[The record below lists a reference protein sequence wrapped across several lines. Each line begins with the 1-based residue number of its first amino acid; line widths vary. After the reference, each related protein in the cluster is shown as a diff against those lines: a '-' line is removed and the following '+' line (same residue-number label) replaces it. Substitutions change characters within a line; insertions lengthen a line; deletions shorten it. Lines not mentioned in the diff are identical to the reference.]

1 MEDATRSIHHIPIL
15 VSQIQ
20 REMEQKE
27 QFNTAPA
34 NNIVKTPQVPT
45 PDSAFR
51 HPSGSGGA
59 AHYFNSSPPNV
70 DTEVI
75 SHSPPGA
82 TPSPISPKIPTQGVP
97 PETGML
103 LMEIKRK
110 ELEKKQ
116 KEVRL
121 LENKAPVPPPESIPK
136 DEKGMLPEE
145 DIPELEVPQLKIQKI
160 ESPVKPIS
168 AIPPALSRSLSQ
180 LSIASSNYSAVSDK
194 ETWDKTLARVVKGI
208 VSIKATTTRPFDT
221 EAAGDY
227 TATGF
232 VISKIHGLILS
243 NRHVVSPAP
252 ITAVAVFIN
261 YEEVPI
267 YPIYRDPIHDFGVFR
282 YDPEK
287 LKHIDVEEIELR
299 PDLARVGEDI
309 KVVGNDAGEKLSI
322 LGSTLARLDRHAPS
336 YGSDSYNDFNT
347 FYMQAASGTSG
358 GSSGSPVLNIHGQ
371 AVALNA
377 GGSNS
382 SQSSFYLPLNRVV
395 RAVEL
400 IKKGKFVTRGTIQ
413 TEFLHQS
420 YDELRRL
427 GLKEDVENECRSR
440 DPTATGLLS
449 VTRVLRGGPASTDR
463 AAVTEGKIPLK
474 QTLPEGTV
482 RIAGLEPGD
491 ILMSCNG
498 KPIVDFIGLWDIID
512 DSVGKDIVLGIYRQ
526 GGDLMEC
533 VVTVDDLHR
542 ITPYRFLE
550 IGGAIIHDLSYQM
563 ARSHNVKLGSGVFC
577 AASGFLLWS
586 SWSRDFLI
594 TSVDGKPTRTLNEF
608 IEVIR
613 EIPDYAR
620 VPIMSRYVGNIE
632 DQMMLVDVDRH
643 FFLAS
648 LYERDDEHG
657 TWNKKEL
664 GPPPEKKTEEPKKAE
679 KDDGAASE
687 AEDEDEDEEE
697 KAIEKLRSSMVSVV
711 SRLPYSIFGHT
722 SASNY
727 SGVGL
732 IVSLDPIPLVLFDRN
747 SVPSEMLDIRL
758 TLCNNNIPGKVVHL
772 SDFTLVTFD
781 KSLLPKNLSIAVPE
795 WDEKPLRVRDEVKII
810 GLTSDQTITTKDTAI
825 SSIGTNFSTWQCNPP
840 RQRLINV
847 ENINVLETSSCWGGC
862 LVRRKKN
869 EKVKSFKV
877 AAYWMAVS
885 SQDKSGNDS
894 FWTQGLDIT
903 KYVMPVVKRINEEM
917 GKGPVERRRRD
928 LGIEFADVSLA
939 TVSAMGLSQNRFDS
953 YVKAAKKYRG
963 NPRPLIVETRLRPAF
978 MDEALQPDPNKGL
991 KIADIVLEIDGKF
1004 IDRIGQL
1011 KELDLASKETV
1022 DVVVLRDRQE
1032 VKLAVPTVEA
1042 YPTSGTEIVQFFGAI
1057 MHGAHAAALEQVAP
1071 NARAVPVDKQGIY
1084 VGGVSYGSPALENIR
1099 PTHWILEVDETPV
1112 GSIKELLKVVEE
1124 KKWEQGRYIRIK
1136 QVNRKGITSVVSVK
1150 VDDRFWPCMSW
1161 TKDPET
1167 GKWIQKR
1174 HTGDSFVRGQL

>member
-1 MEDATRSIHHIPIL
+1 MEESTRTFTIPSL
-15 VSQIQ
+15 VSHIQ
-20 REMEQKE
+20 RDMEQKE
-27 QFNTAPA
+27 QFSSSAAT
-34 NNIVKTPQVPT
+34 NIVKTPQIPT

-51 HPSGSGGA
+51 HSSINGVD
-59 AHYFNSSPPNV
+59 AHYFSPNANDTSVLSNSPP
-70 DTEVI
+70 
-75 SHSPPGA
+75 SLLL
-82 TPSPISPKIPTQGVP
+82 SPITPKTPTSGIP

-103 LMEIKRK
+103 LMDIKRK
-110 ELEKKQ
+110 GLEKKQ
-116 KEVRL
+116 KEVKL
-121 LENKAPVPPPESIPK
+121 N
-136 DEKGMLPEE
+136 EKQTI
-145 DIPELEVPQLKIQKI
+145 IPEPEVEEKANQ
-160 ESPVKPIS
+160 ESPEAEELKVEATEPIKPLS

-180 LSIASSNYSAVSDK
+180 ISIASSVNSSASVTDK
-194 ETWDKTLARVVKGI
+194 ETWDRTLSRVVKGI

-232 VISKIHGLILS
+232 VISKKHGLILS

-287 LKHIDVEEIELR
+287 LKHIEVEEIELK

-347 FYMQAASGTSG
+347 FYLQAASGTSG

-382 SQSSFYLPLNRVV
+382 SQSSFYLPLYRVV

-400 IKKGKFVTRGTIQ
+400 IKQGKYVTRGTIQ

-427 GLKEDVENECRSR
+427 GLKEHVEIECRSR
-440 DPTATGLLS
+440 DSAATGLLS
-449 VTRVLRGGPASTDR
+449 VTRVLRGGPASIDR
-463 AAVTEGKIPLK
+463 PAVAEGHVPMR
-474 QTLPEGTV
+474 QTLPNGTT

-491 ILMSCNG
+491 ILFSCNG
-498 KPIVDFIGLWDIID
+498 KAITDFIGLWDIID
-512 DSVGKDIVLGIYRQ
+512 ESVGQDIILGIYRQ

-542 ITPYRFLE
+542 ITPSRFLE
-550 IGGAIIHDLSYQM
+550 IGGAVLHDLSYQM

-577 AASGFLLWS
+577 AASGFFLWS

-594 TSVDGKPTRTLNEF
+594 TSVDGKPVRNLDEF
-608 IEVIR
+608 IAVIR
-613 EIPDYAR
+613 EIPDYTR
-620 VPIMSRYVGNIE
+620 VPVMSRYVGNIE
-632 DQMMLVDVDRH
+632 DQMMLVDIDRH

-648 LYERDDEHG
+648 LYERDDNEG
-657 TWNKKEL
+657 IWVKKEL
-664 GPPPEKKTEEPKKAE
+664 GPAPEKKIDENKKTDEKPAIQEEV
-679 KDDGAASE
+679 
-687 AEDEDEDEEE
+687 EDEDEDDVE
-697 KAIEKLRSSMVSVV
+697 KAIDTLRSSMVSVV
-711 SRLPYSIFGHT
+711 SRLPYSVYGHT

-732 IVSLDPIPLVLFDRN
+732 IVSLDPIPLVLFDRH

-772 SDFTLVTFD
+772 GDFTLVTFD
-781 KSLLPKNLSIAVPE
+781 KTLLPSNLKIAVPE
-795 WDEKPLRVRDEVKII
+795 WDDKPLKVRDEVKII

-825 SSIGTNFSTWQCNPP
+825 SAIGTNFSTWQCNPP

-862 LVRRKKN
+862 LVRRNKD
-869 EKVKSFKV
+869 EKAKSFKV

-894 FWTQGLDIT
+894 FWTQGLDIQ
-903 KYVMPVVKRINEEM
+903 KYVLPVVKRISEEL
-917 GKGPVERRRRD
+917 GKGPVERKRRD
-928 LGIEFADVSLA
+928 LGIEFSDLSLA
-939 TVSAMGLSQNRFDS
+939 SVSAMGLSQQRFDA

-963 NPRPLIVETRLRPAF
+963 NPRPLIVETRLRPIF
-978 MDEALQPDPNKGL
+978 MEPELEENPQKGL
-991 KIADIVLEIDGKF
+991 KNADIVLEIDGKF
-1004 IDRIGQL
+1004 MDRIGRL
-1011 KELDLASKETV
+1011 KELDLEHKESV
-1022 DVVVLRDRQE
+1022 EVVILRDRKE
-1032 VKLAVPTVEA
+1032 LTLTVSTVEA
-1042 YPTSGTEIVQFFGAI
+1042 FPSSGTEIVQFFGAI
-1057 MHGAHAAALEQVAP
+1057 VHGTHAAAVEQIAP
-1071 NARAVPVDKQGIY
+1071 SASKVPVDQSGIY

-1112 GSIKELLKVVEE
+1112 GSIKELLKVVED
-1124 KKWEQGRYIRIK
+1124 KQWEQGKYIRIK

-1161 TKDPET
+1161 TKDEIT
-1167 GKWIQKR
+1167 GKWNQKR
-1174 HTGDSFVRGQL
+1174 HTGDHFVMSRL

>member
-1 MEDATRSIHHIPIL
+1 MEESTRNLHISTL
-15 VSQIQ
+15 VSPIH
-20 REMEQKE
+20 REMDQKE
-27 QFNTAPA
+27 QFTNAPA
-34 NNIVKTPQVPT
+34 TNIVKTPQIPT

-51 HPSGSGGA
+51 HPSNAGVD
-59 AHYFNSSPPNV
+59 AHYFSSLPNLDTSVLSNSPPV
-70 DTEVI
+70 
-75 SHSPPGA
+75 SSLSPTVA
-82 TPSPISPKIPTQGVP
+82 KTPTQGIP
-97 PETGML
+97 PETGMI
-103 LMEIKRK
+103 LMDIKRK

-116 KEVRL
+116 KEVKL
-121 LENKAPVPPPESIPK
+121 AESKTIIPEPQVHEILPESPQV
-136 DEKGMLPEE
+136 EE
-145 DIPELEVPQLKIQKI
+145 ELKIEVE
-160 ESPVKPIS
+160 ESIKRLS
-168 AIPPALSRSLSQ
+168 AIPPSLSRSISS
-180 LSIASSNYSAVSDK
+180 LSIASSANSVASVTDK
-194 ETWDKTLARVVKGI
+194 ETWDRTLARAVKGI

-232 VISKIHGLILS
+232 VISKKHGLILS

-287 LKHIDVEEIELR
+287 LKHIEVEEIELR
-299 PDLARVGEDI
+299 PELARVGEDI

-336 YGSDSYNDFNT
+336 YGTDSYNDFNT
-347 FYMQAASGTSG
+347 FYLQAASGTSG

-382 SQSSFYLPLNRVV
+382 SQSSFYLPLYRVV

-400 IKKGKFVTRGTIQ
+400 IKQGKCVTRGTIQ

-427 GLKEDVENECRSR
+427 GLNEQVEVECRSQ

-449 VTRVLRGGPASTDR
+449 VTRVLRGGPASVDR
-463 AAVTEGKIPLK
+463 PEVSEGKIPLK
-474 QTLPEGTV
+474 QTLPDGRI

-498 KPIVDFIGLWDIID
+498 KPITDFIGLWDIID
-512 DSVGKDIVLGIYRQ
+512 DAVGENIILGVYRQ

-533 VVTVDDLHR
+533 VVTVGDLHR
-542 ITPYRFLE
+542 ITPSRFLE
-550 IGGAIIHDLSYQM
+550 IGGAVLHDLSFQM

-577 AASGFLLWS
+577 AASGFFLWS

-594 TSVDGKPTRTLNEF
+594 TSVDGKPTRNLDEF

-613 EIPDYAR
+613 NIPDYAR
-620 VPIMSRYVGNIE
+620 VPVMSRYVGNIE
-632 DQMMLVDVDRH
+632 DQMMLVDIDRH
-643 FFLAS
+643 FFMAS
-648 LYERDDEHG
+648 LYERDDKEG
-657 TWNKKEL
+657 VWVKKEL
-664 GPPPEKKTEEPKKAE
+664 GPPPEKKVEELVKEEETPAIQE
-679 KDDGAASE
+679 EVED
-687 AEDEDEDEEE
+687 DEDDVE
-697 KAIEKLRSSMVSVV
+697 KAIDLLRSSMVSVV
-711 SRLPYSIFGHT
+711 SRLPYSVYGHT

-732 IVSLDPIPLVLFDRN
+732 IVALDPIPLVLFDRH

-758 TLCNNNIPGKVVHL
+758 TLCNNNIPGRVVHL
-772 SDFTLVTFD
+772 GDFSLVTFD
-781 KSLLPKNLSIAVPE
+781 RSLLPKNLSIAVPE
-795 WDEKPLRVRDEVKII
+795 WDDKPLKVRDEVKII

-862 LVRRKKN
+862 LVKTKKG
-869 EKVKSFKV
+869 ERVKSFKV

-894 FWTQGLDIT
+894 FWTQGLDIQ
-903 KYVMPVVKRINEEM
+903 KYVLPMVEKISSEM
-917 GKGPVERRRRD
+917 GKGPVERKRRD
-928 LGIEFADVSLA
+928 LGIEFADLSLA
-939 TVSAMGLSQNRFDS
+939 TVAAMGLSQQRFDA

-963 NPRPLIVETRLRPAF
+963 NPRPLVVETRLRPIF
-978 MDEALQPDPNKGL
+978 MDPELEENPHNGL
-991 KIADIVLEIDGKF
+991 KNADVVLEIDGKF
-1004 IDRIGQL
+1004 MDRIGQL
-1011 KELDLASKETV
+1011 NGLHLENKDSVE
-1022 DVVVLRDRQE
+1022 VVILRDRTE
-1032 VKLAVPTVEA
+1032 MTFTVPIVEA
-1042 YPTSGTEIVQFFGAI
+1042 FPSSGTEVVQFFGAI
-1057 MHGAHAAALEQVAP
+1057 IHGTHAAAVEQIAP
-1071 NARAVPVDKQGIY
+1071 SAKKVPVDKSGIY

-1112 GSIKELLKVVEE
+1112 GSIKELLQMVEE
-1124 KKWEQGRYIRIK
+1124 KQWEQGKYIRIK

-1161 TKDPET
+1161 TKDAET
-1167 GKWIQKR
+1167 GKWDQKR
-1174 HTGDSFVRGQL
+1174 HTGDHFVMARL

>member
-1 MEDATRSIHHIPIL
+1 MGDTTRNIHIPSL
-15 VSQIQ
+15 VSPLP
-20 REMEQKE
+20 REMDQK
-27 QFNTAPA
+27 AA
-34 NNIVKTPQVPT
+34 NNIVKTPQTPT

-51 HPSGSGGA
+51 HSSNVGVD
-59 AHYFNSSPPNV
+59 AHYFTPVPKIDTTILSSSPPA
-70 DTEVI
+70 
-75 SHSPPGA
+75 SSL
-82 TPSPISPKIPTQGVP
+82 SPIVPKTPTQGIP
-97 PETGML
+97 PETGAI
-103 LMEIKRK
+103 LMDIKRK
-110 ELEKKQ
+110 ELEKRQ
-116 KEVRL
+116 KEVKL
-121 LENKAPVPPPESIPK
+121 AESKTIIPEPEVEEVVLETPEVEELKVETAESI
-136 DEKGMLPEE
+136 
-145 DIPELEVPQLKIQKI
+145 
-160 ESPVKPIS
+160 KPLS

-180 LSIASSNYSAVSDK
+180 ISIASSTRSSATNDK
-194 ETWDKTLARVVKGI
+194 ETWDRTLSHAVKGI

-232 VISKIHGLILS
+232 VISKKHGLILS

-267 YPIYRDPIHDFGVFR
+267 YPIYRDPIHDFGVFK

-287 LKHIDVEEIELR
+287 LKHIVVEEIELR
-299 PDLARVGEDI
+299 PELARVGEDI

-347 FYMQAASGTSG
+347 FYLQAASGTSG

-382 SQSSFYLPLNRVV
+382 SQSSFYLPLYRVV

-400 IKKGKFVTRGTIQ
+400 IKQGKFVTRGTIQ

-427 GLKEDVENECRSR
+427 GLQESVEVGCRSR
-440 DPTATGLLS
+440 DPSATGLLS
-449 VTRVLRGGPASTDR
+449 VTRVLRGGPASIDR
-463 AAVTEGKIPLK
+463 PAVAEGKIPLK
-474 QTLPEGTV
+474 QTLPDGRI

-498 KPIVDFIGLWDIID
+498 KAITDFIGLWDIID
-512 DSVGKDIVLGIYRQ
+512 DSVGGDIVLGIYRQ

-542 ITPYRFLE
+542 ITPSRFLE
-550 IGGAIIHDLSYQM
+550 IGGAVLHDLSYQM
-563 ARSHNVKLGSGVFC
+563 ARSHNVKLGTGVFC
-577 AASGFLLWS
+577 AASGFFLWS

-594 TSVDGKPTRTLNEF
+594 TSVDGKPTRNLDEF
-608 IEVIR
+608 IGVIR
-613 EIPDYAR
+613 EIPDYSR

-632 DQMMLVDVDRH
+632 DQMMLVDIDRH

-648 LYERDDEHG
+648 LFERDDNEG
-657 TWNKKEL
+657 IWVKQEL
-664 GPPPEKKTEEPKKAE
+664 GPPPEKKIEEEKEKEEEEPTVQE
-679 KDDGAASE
+679 E
-687 AEDEDEDEEE
+687 PEDEDEDDVE
-697 KAIEKLRSSMVSVV
+697 KAIDQLKSSMVAVV
-711 SRLPYSIFGHT
+711 SRLPYSVYGHT

-732 IVSLDPIPLVLFDRN
+732 IVSLDPIPLVLFDRH

-772 SDFTLVTFD
+772 GDFTLVTFD
-781 KSLLPKNLSIAVPE
+781 KSLLPKNLSITVPE

-810 GLTSDQTITTKDTAI
+810 GLTSDQAITTKDTAI
-825 SSIGTNFSTWQCNPP
+825 SSLGTNFSTWQCNPP

-862 LVRRKKN
+862 LVRRKKD

-894 FWTQGLDIT
+894 FWTQGLDIR
-903 KYVMPVVKRINEEM
+903 KYVLPVVRRITAEL

-939 TVSAMGLSQNRFDS
+939 TVLAMGLSQQRFDA
-953 YVKAAKKYRG
+953 YVKAAKKSRG
-963 NPRPLIVETRLRPAF
+963 NPRPLTVETRLRPIF
-978 MDEALQPDPNKGL
+978 MDPELEEDPSKGL
-991 KIADIVLEIDGKF
+991 KNADIVLEIDGRF

-1011 KELDLASKETV
+1011 SEIDLENKESVE
-1022 DVVVLRDRQE
+1022 VVVLRDRKE
-1032 VKLAVPTVEA
+1032 LSFTVPIVEA
-1042 YPTSGTEIVQFFGAI
+1042 FPSSGTEIVQFFGAI
-1057 MHGAHAAALEQVAP
+1057 IHGTHSAAVEQIAP
-1071 NARAVPVDKQGIY
+1071 SARKVPVDQSGIY

-1112 GSIKELLKVVEE
+1112 GSIKELLQVVEE
-1124 KKWEQGRYIRIK
+1124 KKWEQGKYIRIK

-1161 TKDPET
+1161 TKDEAS
-1167 GKWIQKR
+1167 GKWDQKR
-1174 HTGDSFVRGQL
+1174 HTGDSFVVSRL

>member
-1 MEDATRSIHHIPIL
+1 MD
-15 VSQIQ
+15 
-20 REMEQKE
+20 
-27 QFNTAPA
+27 
-34 NNIVKTPQVPT
+34 
-45 PDSAFR
+45 
-51 HPSGSGGA
+51 
-59 AHYFNSSPPNV
+59 
-70 DTEVI
+70 
-75 SHSPPGA
+75 
-82 TPSPISPKIPTQGVP
+82 
-97 PETGML
+97 
-103 LMEIKRK
+103 IKRK
-110 ELEKKQ
+110 ELEKRQ
-116 KEVRL
+116 KEL
-121 LENKAPVPPPESIPK
+121 KLSESKTIILEPEVDEFTLETPEVEELKVEIAEPIKPLSVIPPE
-136 DEKGMLPEE
+136 
-145 DIPELEVPQLKIQKI
+145 
-160 ESPVKPIS
+160 
-168 AIPPALSRSLSQ
+168 LSRSISQ
-180 LSIASSNYSAVSDK
+180 ASIASSTHSSATNDK
-194 ETWDKTLARVVKGI
+194 ETWDRTLAHAVKGI

-232 VISKIHGLILS
+232 VISKKHGLILS

-267 YPIYRDPIHDFGVFR
+267 YPIYRDPIHDFGVFK

-287 LKHIDVEEIELR
+287 LKHIEVEEIELR
-299 PDLARVGEDI
+299 PELARVGEDI

-347 FYMQAASGTSG
+347 FYLQAASGTSG

-382 SQSSFYLPLNRVV
+382 SQSSFYLPLYRVV

-400 IKKGKFVTRGTIQ
+400 IKQGKFVTRGTIQ

-427 GLKEDVENECRSR
+427 GLQERVEVECRSR
-440 DPTATGLLS
+440 DPSATGLLS
-449 VTRVLRGGPASTDR
+449 VTR
-463 AAVTEGKIPLK
+463 
-474 QTLPEGTV
+474 TLPDG
-482 RIAGLEPGD
+482 RIRITGLEPGD

-498 KPIVDFIGLWDIID
+498 KPITDFIGLWDIID
-512 DSVGKDIVLGIYRQ
+512 DSVGRDIVLSIYRQ

-542 ITPYRFLE
+542 ITPSRFLE
-550 IGGAIIHDLSYQM
+550 IGGAVLHDLSYQM
-563 ARSHNVKLGSGVFC
+563 ARNHNVKLGTGVFC
-577 AASGFLLWS
+577 AASGFFLWS
-586 SWSRDFLI
+586 SWSRDFLV
-594 TSVDGKPTRTLNEF
+594 TSVDGKPTRNLDEF

-613 EIPDYAR
+613 QIPDYSR

-632 DQMMLVDVDRH
+632 DQMMLVDIDRH

-648 LYERDDEHG
+648 LYERDDNEG
-657 TWNKKEL
+657 IWIKKEL
-664 GPPPEKKTEEPKKAE
+664 GPPPEKKVEEAKNEEE
-679 KDDGAASE
+679 KPAAQE
-687 AEDEDEDEEE
+687 ELEDEDEDDVE
-697 KAIEKLRSSMVSVV
+697 KAIDQLKSSMVAVV
-711 SRLPYSIFGHT
+711 SRLPYSVYGHT

-732 IVSLDPIPLVLFDRN
+732 IVSLDPIPLVLFDRH
-747 SVPSEMLDIRL
+747 SIPSEMLDIRL

-772 SDFTLVTFD
+772 GDFTLVTFD
-781 KSLLPKNLSIAVPE
+781 KSLLPKNLSISVPE
-795 WDEKPLRVRDEVKII
+795 WDEKPLKVRDEVKVI
-810 GLTSDQTITTKDTAI
+810 GLTSDQAITTKDTAI

-862 LVRRKKN
+862 LVRRRKDG
-869 EKVKSFKV
+869 KVKSFKV

-894 FWTQGLDIT
+894 FWTQGLDIP
-903 KYVMPVVKRINEEM
+903 KYVLPVVRRITAEL

-939 TVSAMGLSQNRFDS
+939 TARAMGLSQQRFNA

-963 NPRPLIVETRLRPAF
+963 NPRPLIVETRLRPIF
-978 MDEALQPDPNKGL
+978 MDPELEEDPSKGL
-991 KIADIVLEIDGKF
+991 KIADIILEIDGRF

-1011 KELDLASKETV
+1011 TELDLGNKESV
-1022 DVVVLRDRQE
+1022 EVVVLRDRKE
-1032 VKLAVPTVEA
+1032 LTFTVPIVEA
-1042 YPTSGTEIVQFFGAI
+1042 FPSSGTEIVQFFGAI
-1057 MHGAHAAALEQVAP
+1057 VHGTHSAAVEQIAP
-1071 NARAVPVDKQGIY
+1071 SARKVPVDQSGIY

-1112 GSIKELLKVVEE
+1112 GSIKELLKIVEE
-1124 KKWEQGRYIRIK
+1124 KKWEQGKYIRIK

-1161 TKDPET
+1161 TKDEAS
-1167 GKWIQKR
+1167 GKWNQKR
-1174 HTGDSFVRGQL
+1174 HTGDNFVVSRL